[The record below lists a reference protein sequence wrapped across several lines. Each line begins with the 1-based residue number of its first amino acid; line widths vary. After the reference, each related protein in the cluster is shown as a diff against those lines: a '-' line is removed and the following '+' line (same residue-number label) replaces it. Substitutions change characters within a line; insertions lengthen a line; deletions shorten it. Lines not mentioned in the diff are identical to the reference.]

1 MTLRITQYGESI
13 LHQDGKVVSSFG
25 AELTELANQML
36 KAMDQAEGIGLAAQQ
51 IGQAI
56 RFCVIDVPE
65 HPEYPM
71 TCILDGKPL
80 SPSLLMPMAL
90 ANPEVLPLLSNEYY
104 YEEGCLSFPEIRGEV
119 ARPERISVKYQD
131 LDGNAHQLECDGLLA
146 RCIQHEVDH
155 LNGVLFI
162 DRMEKKTF
170 AEIKKEVKELKQRT
184 IASLKEGKLPEIP
197 PREEWNAK
205 PVREKS
211 SFP

>member
-184 IASLKEGKLPEIP
+184 IASLKEGNLPVIP
-197 PREEWNAK
+197 PRED
-205 PVREKS
+205 
-211 SFP
+211 

>member
-56 RFCVIDVPE
+56 RFCVIGVPE

-197 PREEWNAK
+197 PREE
-205 PVREKS
+205 
-211 SFP
+211 